1 VPIPSETATFQ
12 KGKVMRARHRH
23 LIAVLVAAIAV
34 ALAPMSAASAEDH
47 YCPQGTSWDNRV
59 QRCV

>member
-1 VPIPSETATFQ
+1 
-12 KGKVMRARHRH
+12 MRARHRH